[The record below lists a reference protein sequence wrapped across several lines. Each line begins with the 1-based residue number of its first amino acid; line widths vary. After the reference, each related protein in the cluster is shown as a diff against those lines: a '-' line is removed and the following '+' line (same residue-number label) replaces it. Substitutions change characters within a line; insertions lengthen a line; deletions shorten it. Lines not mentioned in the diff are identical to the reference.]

1 MGTTRDWPAALA
13 GTGVATLVL
22 AVLVGALGPALTE
35 LPLGVLRVV
44 VGGLLLTFGLQ
55 WLRKAILRAA
65 GAKDKHDEEAIFATE
80 RAEAAAAPAAAG
92 FDGYAF
98 AISFKAVLLEGLEVA
113 FIVLTFGAN
122 QHDVGLA
129 AAAAALA
136 ILAVLG
142 AGLALRAPLARVP
155 ENGMKF
161 VVGVML
167 TSFGIFW
174 GAEGAGAD
182 WPGGEAALAPL
193 VAVVLVV
200 ALALVAEVR
209 GRAPIAV
216 PAGSAAV
223 PGSARPGDERP
234 PHLRRDQGL
243 PGRRRPPPGAGRGG
257 RDRPHRG
264 GLRPRPQ
271 RLVVGAAGR
280 ARRRSAGPCAAPAPR
295 RPAGPESGAAG
306 AGDEPVEEGVDGE
319 AEAVVAVAGGHL
331 VDVGDQHREAL
342 RGQLGEGVAH
352 LVDDVLASAPAAA
365 TRRTSASVA
374 VAVTIRARM
383 SQAQAA
389 SWG

>member
-1 MGTTRDWPAALA
+1 MSGAEFSLALAVFLACAVEAVEAFTIVLAVGTTRDWSAALA

-22 AVLVGALGPALTE
+22 AVLVGALGPALTQ

-122 QHDVGLA
+122 QRDV
-129 AAAAALA
+129 
-136 ILAVLG
+136 VLG

-167 TSFGIFW
+167 TSFGLFW

-209 GRAPIAV
+209 GRAPLAV
-216 PAGSAAV
+216 PAGPVAA
-223 PGSARPGDERP
+223 PGPARPG
-234 PHLRRDQGL
+234 
-243 PGRRRPPPGAGRGG
+243 A
-257 RDRPHRG
+257 
-264 GLRPRPQ
+264 
-271 RLVVGAAGR
+271 
-280 ARRRSAGPCAAPAPR
+280 
-295 RPAGPESGAAG
+295 
-306 AGDEPVEEGVDGE
+306 
-319 AEAVVAVAGGHL
+319 
-331 VDVGDQHREAL
+331 
-342 RGQLGEGVAH
+342 
-352 LVDDVLASAPAAA
+352 
-365 TRRTSASVA
+365 
-374 VAVTIRARM
+374 
-383 SQAQAA
+383 
-389 SWG
+389 